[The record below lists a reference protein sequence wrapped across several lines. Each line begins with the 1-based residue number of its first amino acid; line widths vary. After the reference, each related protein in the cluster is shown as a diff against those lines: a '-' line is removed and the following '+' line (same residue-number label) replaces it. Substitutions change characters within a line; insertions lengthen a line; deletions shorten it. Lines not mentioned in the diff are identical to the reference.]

1 MNSLDRKL
9 FRDLLRQ
16 WGQLIAI
23 ALVVSCGIAS
33 FVMSLSAYD
42 SLKFTKTTYYNQYRF
57 AEVFASLKRAPET
70 LSDRITEIPGV
81 GQVQTR
87 IVVDVI
93 LDVPEKEQPAT
104 GRMISLPSQQHPMLN
119 DIYIRRGRYI
129 EAGRGD
135 EVLVSESFAKANN
148 LKLEDTLGAVINGRW
163 QKLRIVGI
171 AISPEYIYEVRGGAS
186 LFPDNE
192 RFGILWMEREAL
204 ATAFD
209 MDGAFNNVTLTLS
222 RGASE
227 QNVIDRLDRILERYG
242 GLGAYP
248 REDQLSN
255 HIVDGEIKELEG
267 MTTVIPTLFLA
278 IAAFLLHV
286 VLSRLIAT
294 QREQIAIL
302 KAFGYTKAAIGFHY
316 LKFVM
321 AIVLFGATLGTI
333 LGLWMGKGLTE
344 LYAEFLRFPIFRY
357 NADWRV
363 VFGAIAI
370 SIFGAIVG
378 GLGSVYKAVS
388 LPPAVA
394 MRPEPPPEFKPTL
407 IERWGLQNLFSP
419 AGRIILRNLER
430 KPLQASLSILGIALA
445 VAILI
450 TGRYFEDAVT
460 YLVDVQFRHVQRED
474 VTIVFNEPRPART
487 RYEVAKLPGVV
498 QSEVFRSVPA
508 KLRFQHY
515 QHRSGL
521 TGIQANAEL
530 LRLVDRSLNTV
541 NLPADGVVLTKKLAE
556 ILHVQPGDVLTVEVL
571 EADRPVRS
579 IPVVGLVDELMG
591 LSAYMEI
598 NALNKLMREG
608 QTISGAYLR
617 VDANLANKLYTRLKE
632 IPAVAA
638 FTTRQAALDS
648 FNEISGKNMRV
659 MTFILVI
666 FASIITFSVVYNSA
680 RIALSERSR
689 ELASLRILGF
699 TRAEIAFILLGEQAI
714 LILLAIP
721 IGFLLGYGFAAYMSW
736 TYNQELF
743 RLPLIITRS
752 AYAFTFLVVSIA
764 SVISGFIIRRQLN
777 NLDLIAVLKTRE

>member
-1 MNSLDRKL
+1 MNCLDRKL
-9 FRDLLRQ
+9 LRDLLRQ
-16 WGQLIAI
+16 WGQVIAI
-23 ALVVSCGIAS
+23 ALVVTCGIAS

-42 SLKFTKTTYYNQYRF
+42 SLKSTQTAYYNQYRF
-57 AEVFASLKRAPET
+57 AEVFASLKRAPES
-70 LSDRITEIPGV
+70 LSDRIAEIPGV
-81 GQVQTR
+81 RQTQTR

-93 LDVPEKEQPAT
+93 VDIPGKVQPAT
-104 GRMISLPSQQHPMLN
+104 GRMISLPSQQNPMLN

-135 EVLVSESFAKANN
+135 EVLISEAFAKAND
-148 LKLEDTLGAVINGRW
+148 LKLGDTLGAVINGRW

-171 AISPEYIYEVRGGAS
+171 AISPEYVYEIRGAGS

-192 RFGILWMEREAL
+192 RFGILWMERKAL

-209 MDGAFNNVTLTLS
+209 MDGAFNNVTLTLN
-222 RGASE
+222 RDAKE
-227 QNVIDRLDRILERYG
+227 NNVIDRLDRILERYG

-255 HIVDGEIKELEG
+255 YMVSNEIDELEA
-267 MTTVIPTLFLA
+267 MATMIPTLFLA
-278 IAAFLLHV
+278 IAAFLLNV

-302 KAFGYTKAAIGFHY
+302 KAFGYSRVAIGFHY

-321 AIVLFGATLGTI
+321 AIVLVGATLGTI
-333 LGLWMGKGLTE
+333 LGFWMGKGLTE
-344 LYAEFLRFPIFRY
+344 VYAEFFRFPILRY

-370 SIFGAIVG
+370 SIIGAVIG
-378 GLGSVYKAVS
+378 GLNSVYQAVS

-407 IERWGLQNLFSP
+407 IERWGLQNKVSP

-430 KPLQASLSILGIALA
+430 KPIQASLSILGIALA
-445 VAILI
+445 VAILL
-450 TGRYFEDAVT
+450 TGRYFEDAIN
-460 YLVDVQFRHVQRED
+460 YLVEVQFRHVQRED

-487 RYEVAKLPGVV
+487 RYKVAQLPGVMR
-498 QSEVFRSVPA
+498 SEVFRSVPA
-508 KLRFQHY
+508 KLRHEHY
-515 QHRSGL
+515 QHL
-521 TGIQANAEL
+521 TGLKGIEANGEL
-530 LRLVDRSLNTV
+530 LRLVDRSLNRV
-541 NLPADGVVLTKKLAE
+541 YLPPDGVVLTKKLAE
-556 ILHVQPGDVLTVEVL
+556 ILHIQPGDFLTVEVKT
-571 EADRPVRS
+571 ADRPVRS
-579 IPVVGLVDELMG
+579 IRVVGLVDELMG

-608 QTISGAYLR
+608 QTISGAYLTI
-617 VDANLANKLYTRLKE
+617 DANLADKLYTRLKE
-632 IPAVAA
+632 IPAIAA
-638 FTTRQAALDS
+638 FTTRQAALES
-648 FNEISGKNMRV
+648 FNEISGRNMRIFTSV
-659 MTFILVI
+659 LVI
-666 FASIITFSVVYNSA
+666 FAAIITFSVVYNSA

-721 IGFLLGYGFAAYMSW
+721 LGFLLGYGFAASMSLA
-736 TYNQELF
+736 YDRELF
-743 RLPLIITRS
+743 RLPLIITIS
-752 AYAFTFLVVSIA
+752 AYALTFLVVLITSI
-764 SVISGFIIRRQLN
+764 ISGFIIRRQLN
-777 NLDLIAVLKTRE
+777 NLDSIAVLKTRE